1 MFQKSAYRK
10 RYWTAAIV
18 SLLLTCLTAFI
29 MLDTFVFEDAAEPL
43 STPVPTASA
52 PSGAAVTPTPEPVQ
66 LVSTDTEYNDG
77 NIHVKVEKVNTGKV
91 IYYVADIQLS
101 DVRYLK
107 SAFAKGKYG
116 RNITEST
123 STMAKNNDA
132 ILAINGDYC
141 GFRPDGIVIRN
152 GALYRDTKRG
162 ELLAIKN
169 NGDFEIV
176 DDADV
181 TGQQL
186 VDQGTLHTLTF
197 GPALVIDGQYAN
209 RESSVFR
216 ANPRTG
222 VGQAGPLHYV
232 FIVVD
237 GRTDDS
243 AGLNLQNFAQLFIDR
258 GCTVAYNL
266 DGGGTSTM
274 YMNGKVINNPSYG
287 SERRLSDIL
296 YIGKE

>member
-1 MFQKSAYRK
+1 MFQKSAYQK
-10 RYWTAAIV
+10 RYWTAATV
-18 SLLLTCLTAFI
+18 ALLLTCFVAFI
-29 MLDTFVFEDAAEPL
+29 MLDTFVFEDASAPL
-43 STPVPTASA
+43 STPVPTSTAQ
-52 PSGAAVTPTPEPVQ
+52 SGTAVTPTPEPVQ

-77 NIHVKVEKVNTGKV
+77 DIHVKIETVKTDKVV
-91 IYYVADIQLS
+91 YHVADIQLS
-101 DVRYLK
+101 DVQYLK

-123 STMAKNNDA
+123 STMARNNNA
-132 ILAINGDYC
+132 IFAINGDYC
-141 GFRPDGIVIRN
+141 GFRPGGIIIRN
-152 GALYRDTKRG
+152 GALYRDTKYG
-162 ELLAIKN
+162 EILAIQN
-169 NGDFEIV
+169 NGDFQII
-176 DDADV
+176 DDAGV

-186 VDQGTLHTLTF
+186 VDEGVLHTFAF
-197 GPALVIDGQYAN
+197 GPALVIDGQYAD

-222 VGQAGPLHYV
+222 IGQAGPLHYV

-243 AGLNLQNFAQLFIDR
+243 AGLNLKDFAQLFIDR
-258 GCTVAYNL
+258 GCSVAYNL

-274 YMNGKVINNPSYG
+274 YMNGKVVNHPSYG

-296 YIGKE
+296 YIGK

>member
-1 MFQKSAYRK
+1 MFQKSPYRK
-10 RYWTAAIV
+10 RYWGAAIV
-18 SLLLTCLTAFI
+18 ALLLTVFVAYI
-29 MLDTFVFEDAAEPL
+29 MLDTFVFESAIGPL
-43 STPVPTASA
+43 STPVPTATA
-52 PSGAAVTPTPEPVQ
+52 QSGADATPVPSPVE
-66 LVSTDTEYNDG
+66 VISNDTEYYDG
-77 NIHVKVEKVNTGKV
+77 DIHVKVETVDTGEV
-91 IYYVADIQLS
+91 VYYVADIQLS
-101 DVRYLK
+101 DVKYLK
-107 SAFAKGKYG
+107 TAFAKGQYG
-116 RNITEST
+116 RNITEAT
-123 STMAKNNDA
+123 STMAENNNA

-162 ELLAIKN
+162 EMLAIKN
-169 NGDFEIV
+169 NGDFEII
-176 DDADV
+176 DDANV

-186 VDQGTLHTLTF
+186 VDQGVLHTLTF

-222 VGQAGPLHYV
+222 VGQAGPLHYI

-237 GRTDDS
+237 GRSDES
-243 AGLNLQNFAQLFIDR
+243 AGLNLQDFAQLFIDR
-258 GCTVAYNL
+258 GCSVAYNL